1 MGGIIWETPNVN
13 AQYLKDVGDN
23 WFIGTMTKIT
33 LDRETFKALAS
44 DTRLDILKTLDG
56 KNMGLNE
63 IAKVTNLNKAT
74 LHEHLAKLNEAGLIK
89 RNERDGH
96 KWVYYK
102 LTWKGES
109 LLHPEN
115 TKIVVLFATTIVALW
130 VGLLQMIWYI
140 KGTVTDVVL
149 TSKGLFESGNFPV
162 LGDGWAQGASLQPS
176 LPDFLMRA
184 KLGFSQWIPL
194 RKDIMLIKDSSDP
207 SSLTAGQ
214 SGRFVIDQSQEVIQA
229 VYQNPMYLYIAI
241 GCFVVFSVF
250 LVVGLWR
257 LWENRTP
264 KI

>member
-1 MGGIIWETPNVN
+1 
-13 AQYLKDVGDN
+13 
-23 WFIGTMTKIT
+23 MTKIT

-74 LHEHLAKLNEAGLIK
+74 LHEHLTKLNEAGLIK

-130 VGLLQMIWYI
+130 VGLLQLIWYI
-140 KGTVTDVVL
+140 KGTATNFGYDVYTYNDQVIL
-149 TSKGLFESGNFPV
+149 KSSEFVGSGNFPL
-162 LGDGWAQGASLQPS
+162 LGNDCGIECFDG
-176 LPDFLMRA
+176 
-184 KLGFSQWIPL
+184 
-194 RKDIMLIKDSSDP
+194 IM
-207 SSLTAGQ
+207 A
-214 SGRFVIDQSQEVIQA
+214 A
-229 VYQNPMYLYIAI
+229 
-241 GCFVVFSVF
+241 
-250 LVVGLWR
+250 
-257 LWENRTP
+257 
-264 KI
+264 

>member
-1 MGGIIWETPNVN
+1 
-13 AQYLKDVGDN
+13 
-23 WFIGTMTKIT
+23 MTKIT

-74 LHEHLAKLNEAGLIK
+74 LHEHLAKLHEAGLIK

-115 TKIVVLFATTIVALW
+115 AKIVVLFTTTIVALW
-130 VGLLQMIWYI
+130 VGILQLIWYI
-140 KGTVTDVVL
+140 KGTVTNFGYNAYTVGDQVIL
-149 TSKGLFESGNFPV
+149 KSEGLVDSGNFPL
-162 LGDGWAQGASLQPS
+162 LGNGWASGASVPRG
-176 LPDFLMRA
+176 LPDFLLRA
-184 KLGFSQWIPL
+184 KLGYSQWIPL
-194 RKDIMLIKDSSDP
+194 GKNITVIKDSSDP
-207 SSLTAGQ
+207 GSLTAGEG
-214 SGRFVIDQSQEVIQA
+214 GRFVIDQSQGVIQA
-229 VYQNPMYLYIAI
+229 VYQNPMFLYAAV
-241 GCFVVFSVF
+241 GCFIVFSVF

-257 LWENRTP
+257 FWENRTV

>member
-1 MGGIIWETPNVN
+1 
-13 AQYLKDVGDN
+13 
-23 WFIGTMTKIT
+23 MTKIT

-74 LHEHLAKLNEAGLIK
+74 LHEHLTKLNEAGLIK

-115 TKIVVLFATTIVALW
+115 AKIVVLFATTIVALW
-130 VGLLQMIWYI
+130 VGLIQLIWYI
-140 KGTVTDVVL
+140 KGTVTNFGYDVYTYTDQVILKSQEL
-149 TSKGLFESGNFPV
+149 TGAGNFPLLGTDWSAGAV
-162 LGDGWAQGASLQPS
+162 LPPG

-194 RKDIMLIKDSSDP
+194 GKDIMVINDSSDP
-207 SSLTAGQ
+207 GSLTAGEG
-214 SGRFVIDQSQEVIQA
+214 GRFIIDQSEGVIQA
-229 VYQNPMYLYIAI
+229 VYQNPLYLYVAV

-257 LWENRTP
+257 FWENRTV

>member
-1 MGGIIWETPNVN
+1 
-13 AQYLKDVGDN
+13 
-23 WFIGTMTKIT
+23 MTKIT

-74 LHEHLAKLNEAGLIK
+74 LHEHLAKLYEAGLIK

-130 VGLLQMIWYI
+130 VGLIQFFWYI
-140 KGTVTDVVL
+140 KGTVTNFGSDVYTYGDQVIL
-149 TSKGLFESGNFPV
+149 KSPEVAGAGNFPL
-162 LGDGWAQGASLQPS
+162 LGNNWPASVS
-176 LPDFLMRA
+176 LPAGYPDFLLRA
-184 KLGFSQWIPL
+184 KLGISQWIPL
-194 RKDIMLIKDSSDP
+194 GKDITVITDKSD
-207 SSLTAGQ
+207 TNGVTVGEG
-214 SGRFVIDQSQEVIQA
+214 GRFVIDQSQGVIQA
-229 VYQNPMYLYIAI
+229 VYQNPVFLYAAV

-257 LWENRTP
+257 FWENRTV

>member
-1 MGGIIWETPNVN
+1 
-13 AQYLKDVGDN
+13 
-23 WFIGTMTKIT
+23 MTKIT

-74 LHEHLAKLNEAGLIK
+74 LHEHLTKLHEAGLIK

-96 KWVYYK
+96 KWVYYR

-115 TKIVVLFATTIVALW
+115 AKIVVLFVTTFVALW
-130 VGLLQMIWYI
+130 VGIIQLIWYI
-140 KGTVTDVVL
+140 KGTITNVGYDMYTMGDDVIL
-149 TSKGLFESGNFPV
+149 TSKGLVDSGNS
-162 LGDGWAQGASLQPS
+162 LLSGNGWTEGVSVPPG
-176 LPDFLMRA
+176 LPDFFQTFLMRA
-184 KLGFSQWIPL
+184 KLAYYNGIPL
-194 RKDIMLIKDSSDP
+194 GKELSVIENNSDSGP
-207 SSLTAGQ
+207 LTAGEG
-214 SGRFVIDQSQEVIQA
+214 GRFVIDQSQGVIQV
-229 VYQNPMYLYIAI
+229 VYQNPMYLYVAI
-241 GCFVVFSVF
+241 GCFILFSIF
-250 LVVGLWR
+250 LIVAIWR

>member
-1 MGGIIWETPNVN
+1 
-13 AQYLKDVGDN
+13 
-23 WFIGTMTKIT
+23 MTKIT

-74 LHEHLAKLNEAGLIK
+74 LHEHLAKLYEAGLIK

-115 TKIVVLFATTIVALW
+115 AKIVVLFTTTIVALW
-130 VGLLQMIWYI
+130 VGLIQLIWYI
-140 KGTVTDVVL
+140 KGTVTNFGYDVYTMGDQVIL
-149 TSKGLFESGNFPV
+149 KSQELVDSGNFPL
-162 LGDGWAQGASLQPS
+162 LGSDWTSGASMPAGF
-176 LPDFLMRA
+176 PDFLTRA
-184 KLGFSQWIPL
+184 KLGLSQWIPL
-194 RKDIMLIKDSSDP
+194 GKEITVINGSSDP
-207 SSLTAGQ
+207 GTLTAGE
-214 SGRFVIDQSQEVIQA
+214 SSRFVIDQSQGVIQA
-229 VYQNPMYLYIAI
+229 VYQNPLYLYVAV

-257 LWENRTP
+257 FWENRTP

>member
-1 MGGIIWETPNVN
+1 
-13 AQYLKDVGDN
+13 
-23 WFIGTMTKIT
+23 MTKIT

-74 LHEHLAKLNEAGLIK
+74 LHEHLTKLHDAGLIK

-115 TKIVVLFATTIVALW
+115 AKIVVLFTTTFVALW
-130 VGLLQMIWYI
+130 IGIIQLISYI
-140 KGTVTDVVL
+140 RGTITNVNYDMYTMGNDVVL
-149 TSKGLFESGNFPV
+149 TSKGLVDAEAFPLLGN
-162 LGDGWAQGASLQPS
+162 GIASGASFPPG
-176 LPDFLMRA
+176 LPDFFQMFLIRA
-184 KLGFSQWIPL
+184 KLAYYQGIPIG
-194 RKDIMLIKDSSDP
+194 KDLSVIDNNGDAG
-207 SSLTAGQ
+207 SLTAGEG
-214 SGRFVIDQSQEVIQA
+214 GRFVIDQSQGVIQA
-229 VYQNPMYLYIAI
+229 VYQNPMFLYIAV
-241 GCFVVFSVF
+241 GCFIVFSVF
-250 LVVGLWR
+250 LAVGIWR